1 MKKHLLFSFL
11 ALVFLIQAGIS
22 QTYIWGGPGD
32 KNSEFNGGLNDWVTV
47 GISPNDKAKWTW
59 KANGKADKGAYFGTR
74 PAIASPS
81 VSNGAV
87 VFDSDFYDNAGIAGN
102 FGKGD
107 AAAPQKG
114 ELISPTFSCTG
125 QTSVW
130 VQFNQYYRNY
140 EGGTFLAVSV
150 DGGTTWKDP
159 ITLNGDIPRYS
170 GITTPDAKGLI
181 DISSLAAG
189 FANVKIKFIWDG
201 DYYFWILD
209 DVAVITAPKGDP
221 KIMGTWYPPMHYGI
235 PHKMANRDSMYFI
248 MDVNNVGGQALTNI
262 EGKVTLF
269 NDNLQK
275 TYYTESKNFDLGIQ
289 DTFRVFFTSFMP
301 KHDIDTGLYVVQYEV
316 ITDQAA
322 TTSGKKFI
330 QYFRIYPHLFD
341 RKVGGQDVTKT
352 KFRDTDASSDGA
364 VSFQGSGTAGPV
376 YDAYNL
382 NYYKMGDW
390 VVNPN
395 LKVRA
400 VSSSISVT
408 LGGTGKVSYPGTIR
422 VFELADTLDNL
433 LWNFDFGDGIGLDG
447 KDSKQ
452 LTYVG
457 YGSKTIENVDNYSFN
472 DVEITDLDEN
482 GYLDLKPNKK
492 YFVAA
497 LWEKGTRYYHAYD
510 NTNGSGNKRYFYFF
524 NNLYQTV
531 SYVYSS
537 NDQRFYL
544 LGDDYGAWIIDLNL
558 EIYQPFK
565 TNNPDLLLPENT
577 VRLHQNPV
585 RNVLAVDVNFENY
598 IDHATMVIHDLNG
611 SVIDMRNIYNVNQ
624 TTETFQVGNFPS
636 GQYIF
641 TIFTKDKMLSRKFV
655 VTK

>member
-1 MKKHLLFSFL
+1 MKKHLLFSL
-11 ALVFLIQAGIS
+11 LVLVLILKTGFS
-22 QTYIWGGPGD
+22 QTVIWPVTTDD
-32 KNSEFNGGLNDWVTV
+32 KKSSEFNGGLNDWTTSGTPATAVWV
-47 GISPNDKAKWTW
+47 W
-59 KANGKADKGAYFGTR
+59 KANGKADQGTYWNNR
-74 PAIASPS
+74 PAIKSPS
-81 VSNGAV
+81 VSNGVAL
-87 VFDSDFYDNAGIAGN
+87 FDSDYYDSKNVA
-102 FGKGD
+102 K
-107 AAAPQKG
+107 APHTSY
-114 ELISPTFSCTG
+114 LISPTFSCVG
-125 QTSVW
+125 SSGVYL
-130 VQFNQYYRNY
+130 QFNQYFRQFASTTSV
-140 EGGTFLAVSV
+140 EVSI
-150 DGGTTWKDP
+150 DGGTSWVLAKEVNE
-159 ITLNGDIPRYS
+159 TLAYNVETSTESKLLVPLPAVVDNQ
-170 GITTPDAKGLI
+170 
-181 DISSLAAG
+181 
-189 FANVKIKFIWDG
+189 ANVKVRFVYAPSPD
-201 DYYFWILD
+201 DDRCYYFWMID
-209 DVAVITAPKGDP
+209 DVAIVTDIPGDP
-221 KIMGTWYPPMHYGI
+221 NILGTWYPSMHYGI

-322 TTSGKKFI
+322 TTNGKKYI

-433 LWNFDFGDGIGLDG
+433 LWNFDFLDGIGLDG

-585 RNVLAVDVNFENY
+585 RNVLAVDVNFENN